1 VRRAYTTQTK
11 KHTVKEYSTRAKKN
25 TVKEYLESVGGKCR
39 LGGLVH
45 ALKRLEISEDFVKE
59 HFKVKPGAEGWFD
72 QVSLPE
78 DEEVI
83 AYEEELKVKKVAKR
97 LFQLGGTADLH
108 DITRRNG
115 ISKKMLLSYDNGKL
129 FEVVGKELRLAGG
142 AFAVAAAAVAARTV
156 TAQSGRRKA
165 RSDLFTSTG
174 KPTDL
179 AAAERLLWRIEGLLV
194 SAGDGV
200 MNLQAVYAALGLKVS
215 HSLRRWIKRTK
226 LKITSYGD
234 LRVDD
239 ARLEYFRVRRAIS
252 VGALLAENG
261 GDLPLSSVLMHV
273 HRPPELTVLEQEEID
288 LASRTEPV
296 PRVKPPGGGVPHP
309 DYMPSSSSSSSSTAA
324 QALRQTVGDESL
336 ALAISNP
343 PPWVEEWVREYFPV
357 KDGLVTFPDEP
368 VLQPRIHGGPDVP
381 LEPSVDEERAQL
393 MAVAEEHRLRYGRAH
408 ASVLSGCFGVKSK
421 WLKRFFDISVNG
433 DALAKSMQRQTRE
446 AIMISKRIAASTKGY
461 TDDEAFKEFGAT
473 NSWLAA
479 YFDVDSDGRLN
490 FDNDPAKA
498 WKPPPDNPAPSPW
511 TYAKLD
517 VPRGYHRK
525 GTGKYLPRKY
535 GHNAVGILY

>member
-1 VRRAYTTQTK
+1 LQQTATTARYRFPRATRMNPTK
-11 KHTVKEYSTRAKKN
+11 QKKTVTL
-25 TVKEYLESVGGKCR
+25 YLESVGGKCR
-39 LGGLVH
+39 LGGL
-45 ALKRLEISEDFVKE
+45 LE
-59 HFKVKPGAEGWFD
+59 HFKHMAISENFVKQHFKVNPGAQGYFD

-83 AYEEELKVKKVAKR
+83 AYEEELKVKKVTKMV
-97 LFQLGGTADLH
+97 FQLGGAADLH
-108 DITRRNG
+108 DITGRNG
-115 ISKKMLLSYDNGKL
+115 ISKNVLLSYDDGKL

-142 AFAVAAAAVAARTV
+142 AFAVAAAAAAARTV
-156 TAQSGRRKA
+156 TAKSGRRKA

-174 KPTDL
+174 QPTDP
-179 AAAERLLWRIEGLLV
+179 AAARRLLWRIEGLVV
-194 SAGDGV
+194 STGDGV
-200 MNLQAVYAALGLKVS
+200 MNLQAVHAALGLKVS

-234 LRVDD
+234 LRVNDG
-239 ARLEYFRVRRAIS
+239 RLEYFRVRRAIS

-261 GDLPLSSVLMHV
+261 GELPLSSVLVHV

-288 LASRTEPV
+288 RNCRTEQA

-309 DYMPSSSSSSSSTAA
+309 DYVPSSSSTAKHS
-324 QALRQTVGDESL
+324 VGDESL

-343 PPWVEEWVREYFPV
+343 PPWVEAWVREYFSV
-357 KDGLVTFPDEP
+357 EDGLVTFPDEP
-368 VLQPRIHGGPDVP
+368 VLQPRIPGPDQP
-381 LEPSVDEERAQL
+381 PEPGVDEERAQL
-393 MAVAEEHRLRYGRAH
+393 MAVAEELRLRYGRAH

-421 WLKRFFDISVNG
+421 WLKRFFDITANG
-433 DALAKSMQRQTRE
+433 DALVKSMQRQTHE

-479 YFDVDSDGRLN
+479 YFDVDSDGRLC

-498 WKPPPDNPAPSPW
+498 WDPPPENPAPSPW

-525 GTGKYLPRKY
+525 GTGNYRPRKY